1 MQPDAPRPTR
11 SSGVPRRPAVPGR
24 PGAVPGASKSD
35 AAAKPKPTTAPK
47 ISKADA
53 AKSTAAKGAA
63 PKGAVPKGAV
73 PRGNAAKGTA
83 TTGSKA
89 SASKPAKGGAASAKA
104 TTSAKGSTSA
114 SASKTS
120 RPARGGNGS
129 TRPPRA
135 RSKARSGGA
144 ASTDRAGWLSGIRFS
159 GFSLIMMGVLVLAVV
174 VLAPTIA
181 AFAQQRQ
188 QIAEL
193 RAAVSAQEAEV
204 QRLRDGRERWND
216 ETFIMTQARERL
228 YYVMPGEV
236 SYLVIDD
243 RSEAAKADATAAVSA
258 EVTESKGD
266 WMRTLLDSVMTA
278 GLAPAP
284 TDPTDAPVET
294 PADAPVGAPAEGS
307 GR

>member
-1 MQPDAPRPTR
+1 MHPDAPRPPR
-11 SSGVPRRPAVPGR
+11 SSGTPRGGSRPAPSSVKAAPSSAKPDAGR
-24 PGAVPGASKSD
+24 SVRGSTSSRQARGGS
-35 AAAKPKPTTAPK
+35 AAKPSTGGGTP
-47 ISKADA
+47 AD
-53 AKSTAAKGAA
+53 
-63 PKGAVPKGAV
+63 
-73 PRGNAAKGTA
+73 
-83 TTGSKA
+83 
-89 SASKPAKGGAASAKA
+89 
-104 TTSAKGSTSA
+104 
-114 SASKTS
+114 
-120 RPARGGNGS
+120 
-129 TRPPRA
+129 
-135 RSKARSGGA
+135 RS
-144 ASTDRAGWLSGIRFS
+144 GWLSGIRFS

-193 RAAVSAQEAEV
+193 RAAVSQQEDEV
-204 QRLRDGRERWND
+204 QRLRDERERWND

-243 RSEAAKADATAAVSA
+243 RTEAAKADATAAVSA

-284 TDPTDAPVET
+284 TA
-294 PADAPVGAPAEGS
+294 PADVPAGAPADG
-307 GR
+307 GDR